1 MRCFLVRYCKSAEA
15 VDWALYLEVA
25 LREGDVRG
33 QDELVT
39 LLRQLDR
46 VTKLARLAV
55 DLDAVVKELLE
66 RGRVENV
73 VVGRDRVVDVELV
86 QGLARSLGGGGLRL

>member
-1 MRCFLVRYCKSAEA
+1 MRYCGSALA
-15 VDWALYLEVA
+15 MCHNIHLEVA

-33 QDELVT
+33 QDELVA
-39 LLRQLDR
+39 LLRQLNR
-46 VTKLARLAV
+46 VTKLAGLAV
-55 DLDAVVKELLE
+55 NLDAVVKELLE
-66 RGRVENV
+66 RSGVENV